1 MDFAAMLLPD
11 RHPIRDFFVLDV
23 MDVAPRS
30 DMATME
36 HPIFSL
42 STKPETRTLA
52 YEHNGAKL
60 QIIPSSIGLPTIHDK
75 DLLIYCISRLVHA
88 KNAGTA
94 ITPCVRLT
102 THDMLVQTN
111 RPTNNLGYE
120 RLLPALNRLRGV
132 VINTT
137 IKTGDVMSTRGFGLI
152 DEFEYNR
159 KGSMFADRLQFLE
172 IKLSSWLFR
181 AIDACEVLPI
191 SRDYFRL
198 RRPIDR
204 RLYELARKHCGHQ
217 PVWKVSLDVLQKKTG
232 SSAPR
237 KRFAFALRGLAASGH
252 LPDYAITVDDD
263 KVTFQPH
270 GRGGVAVPEVEV
282 APQLALALP
291 ASATLP
297 LPLRHRI
304 TERGLDGLRDACKG
318 WDRQWLMLQY
328 IAFMDDKAAPRDAD
342 ASLIAWG
349 RAFTKG
355 RPPG

>member
-1 MDFAAMLLPD
+1 MLLPD

-42 STKPETRTLA
+42 STKPETRTLS
-52 YEHNGAKL
+52 YDHNGAKI
-60 QIIPSSIGLPTIHDK
+60 QIIPSSTGLPTIHDK

-88 KNAGTA
+88 KNAGHA
-94 ITPCVRLT
+94 ISPSVRLT

-120 RLLPALNRLRGV
+120 RLLPTLNRLRGV

-137 IKTGDVMSTRGFGLI
+137 IQTGQTTSTRGFGLI

-159 KGSMFADRLQFLE
+159 KGSMFADRLRFLE
-172 IKLSSWLFR
+172 VKLSDWLFR

-198 RRPIDR
+198 RRPVDR
-204 RLYELARKHCGHQ
+204 RLYELARKHCGQQ
-217 PVWKVSLDVLQKKTG
+217 PSWRVSLDVLQKKTG

-237 KRFAFALRGLAASGH
+237 KKFAFMLRSVVTSGH
-252 LPDYAITVDDD
+252 LPDYGVTMDDD
-263 KVTFQPH
+263 LITFTPHARASQAAQASIVTQP
-270 GRGGVAVPEVEV
+270 VFAD
-282 APQLALALP
+282 
-291 ASATLP
+291 

-304 TERGLDGLRDACKG
+304 TERGLNDLRDACKG
-318 WDRQWLMLQY
+318 WDRQWLVLQY
-328 IAFMDDKAAPRDAD
+328 LGYMDGKTAPRDVD
-342 ASLIAWG
+342 ASLVAWG
-349 RAFTKG
+349 RSFTKG

>member
-1 MDFAAMLLPD
+1 MLLPD

-23 MDVAPRS
+23 MDVVPRS

-42 STKPETRTLA
+42 STKPETRTMN
-52 YEHNGAKL
+52 YDHNGAKI

-88 KNAGTA
+88 KNAGHA
-94 ITPCVRLT
+94 IGPSVRLT

-120 RLLPALNRLRGV
+120 RLLPTLNRLRGV

-137 IKTGDVMSTRGFGLI
+137 IQTGQTTSTRGFGLI

-159 KGSMFADRLQFLE
+159 KGSMFADRLRFLE
-172 IKLSSWLFR
+172 IKLSDWLFR

-204 RLYELARKHCGHQ
+204 RLYELARKHCGQQ
-217 PVWKVSLDVLQKKTG
+217 PSWRVSMDVLQKKTG

-237 KRFAFALRGLAASGH
+237 KKFAFMLRSVVSL
-252 LPDYAITVDDD
+252 
-263 KVTFQPH
+263 VTFKPLNRAGQAI
-270 GRGGVAVPEVEV
+270 V
-282 APQLALALP
+282 ALP
-291 ASATLP
+291 ASPVIADLP
-297 LPLRHRI
+297 LKHRL
-304 TERGLDGLRDACKG
+304 TERGLNNLRDGCPG
-318 WDRQWLMLQY
+318 WDRQYLVQQY
-328 IAFMDDKAAPRDAD
+328 LNFMEGKPGPRDAD
-342 ASLIAWG
+342 ASLVAWG
-349 RAFTKG
+349 RSFTKG